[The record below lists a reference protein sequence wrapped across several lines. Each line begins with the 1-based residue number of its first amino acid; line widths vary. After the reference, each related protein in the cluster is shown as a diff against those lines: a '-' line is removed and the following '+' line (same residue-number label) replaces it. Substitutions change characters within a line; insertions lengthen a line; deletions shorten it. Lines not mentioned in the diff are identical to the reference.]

1 MKVKDSLEGEVA
13 IIALGGKIIVSDELT
28 SFHGRIHYYL
38 SLNKTRF
45 VIDLKDVEWMSS
57 AGLGAL
63 VSAHV
68 SAKKAG
74 GKMVLANITNIEN
87 LLNITQLIRV
97 FEVCDSRAEAVKSA
111 QV

>member
-13 IIALGGKIIVSDELT
+13 IIELSGKIVASDELT

-38 SLNKTRF
+38 SLNKKRF

-63 VSAHV
+63 VSAYT
-68 SAKKAG
+68 SANKTG
-74 GKMVLANITNIEN
+74 GKLILANTTNIEN
-87 LLNITQLIRV
+87 LLNITQLTRV
-97 FEVCDSRAEAVKSA
+97 FEICDSRTEAVRMA